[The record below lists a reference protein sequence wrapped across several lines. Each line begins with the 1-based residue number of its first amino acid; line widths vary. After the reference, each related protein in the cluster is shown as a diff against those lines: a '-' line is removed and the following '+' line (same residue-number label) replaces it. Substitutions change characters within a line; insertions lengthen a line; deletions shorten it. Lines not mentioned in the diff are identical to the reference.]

1 MAMKM
6 IKMADNKYPSRA
18 DNKPAGRG
26 TIGKKDDHSG
36 RALVFSSMFLLLIF
50 FLLSLVAGY
59 GFAQEC
65 DGTQWKTDN
74 RGLVFVPKGQKET
87 LLIGGVW
94 YDCWGCGDCIPVSDQ
109 AQQPRP
115 TVQPRRPRQELS
127 DEEIIALIERTKE
140 LTGRVKALDEVRAQA
155 ESKAFRDGLFVLSRE
170 LKLLPDQPIPQF
182 EGLKLKLQ
190 DLAEKATTVKEMANI
205 ARWSL
210 QSAHIMSR
218 DEARRISGWGFDE
231 WGASAGVRD
240 LSQLAPEVPLPETKT
255 PQFIA
260 FKYIADWAADMHAKI
275 LRLSE
280 GKNEYD
286 KKAGELRE
294 QRSNMLNRGELPPLK
309 SSYTEDEKKKMQLY
323 EDLEKQAAAL
333 LKEANQM
340 FQEAMDYSQQVS
352 EMERELIKL
361 INDPSKCEEFL
372 SRQTIK
378 K

>member
-1 MAMKM
+1 MKM
-6 IKMADNKYPSRA
+6 VKMADNKYPSRT
-18 DNKPAGRG
+18 DNNPAGKG

-36 RALVFSSMFLLLIF
+36 RALIISSMFLLLIF
-50 FLLSLVAGY
+50 SLLSLVAGY

-94 YDCWGCGDCIPVSDQ
+94 YDCWGCGDCIPVSGQ

-127 DEEIIALIERTKE
+127 DEEMIALIERTKE

-155 ESKAFRDGLFVLSRE
+155 ESKAFRHGLFVLSRE

-240 LSQLAPEVPLPETKT
+240 LSQLAPEIPLPETKT

-286 KKAGELRE
+286 KKAWELRE
-294 QRSNMLNRGELPPLK
+294 QRSNMLYRGELPPLK

-361 INDPSKCEEFL
+361 INDPSKCEDFL

>member
-1 MAMKM
+1 MKT
-6 IKMADNKYPSRA
+6 IKMTDSKCPSRTG
-18 DNKPAGRG
+18 NNPAGRG
-26 TIGKKDDHSG
+26 TIGNKDDHSG
-36 RALVFSSMFLLLIF
+36 RAPVISSMLLLLIF

-74 RGLVFVPKGQKET
+74 RGLVFVPKDQKET

-94 YDCWGCGDCIPVSDQ
+94 YECWGCGDCIPVSGQ

-115 TVQPRRPRQELS
+115 TVQPRRPRQDLS

-140 LTGRVKALDEVRAQA
+140 LTNQVKAVDEVRAQA

-182 EGLKLKLQ
+182 EGLKFKLQ

-210 QSAHIMSR
+210 QAAHIMSR
-218 DEARRISGWGFDE
+218 DEAKRISGWGFDE
-231 WGASAGVRD
+231 WGAWAGAWD
-240 LSQLAPEVPLPETKT
+240 LSKFTPEIPLPETKT
-255 PQFIA
+255 PQFIT
-260 FKYIADWAADMHAKI
+260 FKYIADWASDMRVKI
-275 LRLSE
+275 LGLSE
-280 GKNEYD
+280 RSNED
-286 KKAGELRE
+286 TKKAWELRE
-294 QRSNMLNRGELPPLK
+294 QRSNMLHQGELPPLK
-309 SSYTEDEKKKMQLY
+309 SSYTEEEKKKMQLY

-340 FQEAMDYSQQVS
+340 FQEAMDYSKQVS
-352 EMERELIKL
+352 EMSRELERL
-361 INDPSKCEEFL
+361 VNDPSKCEDFL
-372 SRQTIK
+372 NRKTIK

>member
-1 MAMKM
+1 MKM
-6 IKMADNKYPSRA
+6 IKMTDNKYPSRTG
-18 DNKPAGRG
+18 NNPAGRG
-26 TIGKKDDHSG
+26 TTGTKDANSG
-36 RALVFSSMFLLLIF
+36 RAPVFSSMFLLLIF

-94 YDCWGCGDCIPVSDQ
+94 YECWGCGDCIPVSDR

-115 TVQPRRPRQELS
+115 TVRSGRPRQDLS
-127 DEEIIALIERTKE
+127 DEEIIALLERTKE
-140 LTGRVKALDEVRAQA
+140 LTGQVKAVDEVRARA

-170 LKLLPDQPIPQF
+170 LKLLPDQPLPQF
-182 EGLKLKLQ
+182 EGLKLRLE

-205 ARWSL
+205 ARWSI
-210 QSAHIMSR
+210 QSAHIMSL

-231 WGASAGVRD
+231 WGAWAGVWD
-240 LSQLAPEVPLPETKT
+240 LSQFAQEFPLPETKT

-260 FKYIADWAADMHAKI
+260 FKYIADWACDMHVKI

-280 GKNEYD
+280 RKNEYD
-286 KKAGELRE
+286 KKAMELRE
-294 QRSNMLNRGELPPLK
+294 QRSNMLYRGELPPLK
-309 SSYTEDEKKKMQLY
+309 SSYTEEEKRKMQLY

-333 LKEANQM
+333 HEEAKQM
-340 FQEAMDYSQQVS
+340 FQEAMEYTDQVS
-352 EMERELIKL
+352 EMGRELDRL
-361 INDPSKCEEFL
+361 INDPSKCEDFL
-372 SRQTIK
+372 NRKAIK

>member
-1 MAMKM
+1 MKM
-6 IKMADNKYPSRA
+6 IKMADSKYPGRTGNS
-18 DNKPAGRG
+18 PAGRG
-26 TIGKKDDHSG
+26 TVGNKDDHSG
-36 RALVFSSMFLLLIF
+36 RAPVISSMFLLLVF

-94 YDCWGCGDCIPVSDQ
+94 YECWGCGDCIPVSDQ

-115 TVQPRRPRQELS
+115 TVQPRRRRQELS

-140 LTGRVKALDEVRAQA
+140 LTGQVKAVDEVRAQA
-155 ESKAFRDGLFVLSRE
+155 ESKAFRDGLFILSSK

-182 EGLKLKLQ
+182 EGLKLRLE
-190 DLAEKATTVKEMANI
+190 DLAEKATTVNEMANI

-210 QSAHIMSR
+210 QAAHILSR
-218 DEARRISGWGFDE
+218 DEARRVSGWGFDE

-240 LSQLAPEVPLPETKT
+240 LSQFAPEVPLPETRT
-255 PQFIA
+255 PQFVA

-286 KKAGELRE
+286 RKAWELRE
-294 QRSNMLNRGELPPLK
+294 QRSNMLFKGELPSLT
-309 SSYTEDEKKKMQLY
+309 SSYTEEEKKKMKLY

-333 LKEANQM
+333 IKEAKQM
-340 FQEAMDYSQQVS
+340 FDEALDYSNQVF
-352 EMERELIKL
+352 EMERELL
-361 INDPSKCEEFL
+361 RLVNDPSKCEDFL
-372 SRQTIK
+372 NRQTIK

>member
-1 MAMKM
+1 MKM
-6 IKMADNKYPSRA
+6 IKMTDNKYPSRTG
-18 DNKPAGRG
+18 NNPAGRG
-26 TIGKKDDHSG
+26 TIGNKDANSG
-36 RALVFSSMFLLLIF
+36 RAPVFSSMFLLLIF

-94 YDCWGCGDCIPVSDQ
+94 YECWGCGDCIPVSDQ

-115 TVQPRRPRQELS
+115 TVRSGRPRQELS
-127 DEEIIALIERTKE
+127 DEEIIALLERTKE
-140 LTGRVKALDEVRAQA
+140 LTGQVKAVDEVRARA

-170 LKLLPDQPIPQF
+170 LKLLPDQPLPQF
-182 EGLKLKLQ
+182 EGLKLRLE

-205 ARWSL
+205 ARWSI
-210 QSAHIMSR
+210 QSAHIMSL

-231 WGASAGVRD
+231 WGAWAGVWD
-240 LSQLAPEVPLPETKT
+240 LSQFAQEVPLPETKT

-260 FKYIADWAADMHAKI
+260 FKYIADWACDMHVKI

-280 GKNEYD
+280 RKNEYD
-286 KKAGELRE
+286 KKAMELRE
-294 QRSNMLNRGELPPLK
+294 QRSNMLYRGELPPLK
-309 SSYTEDEKKKMQLY
+309 SSYTEEEKKKMQLY

-333 LKEANQM
+333 HEEAKQM
-340 FQEAMDYSQQVS
+340 FQEAMEYTDQVS
-352 EMERELIKL
+352 EMGRELDRL
-361 INDPSKCEEFL
+361 INDPSKCEDFL
-372 SRQTIK
+372 NRKAIK